1 MKERTENAGM
11 ARRNHEFEGTS
22 RKRMHDSHDDDDDD
36 GDDDILLYQILKQ
49 AAKITQ

>member
-1 MKERTENAGM
+1 
-11 ARRNHEFEGTS
+11 
-22 RKRMHDSHDDDDDD
+22 MHDSHDDDDDD